1 MRKYDDY
8 DEDEL
13 YGNDDDENAVKR
25 APAQVESFSRLDLL
39 FAGGLALL
47 SAALMWLGAFPGL
60 VPDAWEH
67 AAIGAGVRPLADIFS
82 GLWNVIARGLYSIGG
97 ISLGTL
103 LVRLLGQVFAG
114 LSVGIVYLLLRA
126 ILFLAI
132 RERLKYARRRFIV
145 IRGTALL
152 GAALFACSDP
162 LWRAGQ
168 AFTPPLLLT
177 FLTVLALALFF
188 NFLMS
193 GGMGQIYWSMFL
205 LGFVSAETPMGFF
218 LVAFCWGVYF
228 IALRHGAI
236 PAGLPLLNPI
246 VEQKAKW
253 YLTFL
258 YAIGLIGGI
267 AANCGAFVW
276 LDGQAAM
283 GVVGGD
289 MPLMYATRWWN
300 LFIHAATPRGWGLGL
315 GVCVMPFVVGAVL
328 LPRAVDEDRLLPYH
342 LGVVYFAT
350 GLLAFTQVA
359 ELPSLWFWTWIP
371 GAPVVNS
378 SYFLQILVL
387 LSSTTVVFALTVMT
401 VDGYCRDH
409 ERLTSQDN
417 AEADAGAITLAKVR
431 KVNRAGMVIVPLLL
445 LAAVVLGRFQG
456 QTRHM
461 LKIVNDYGREV
472 LAECGDAKWIFT
484 DGSFDSYLELAA
496 AENGKSL
503 RALSMVSGNSPREQF
518 IRRRGVTDKED
529 RMVLTVGAP
538 MALRTWMR
546 DKPERMKD
554 AAIQLGFELW
564 KRDGKEIPV
573 CSGVLSRP
581 IGMTPEAC
589 AKGVKAANELADRI
603 LKIYADGGPSRS
615 AGHLVNQLFL
625 FVQWRIS
632 RLARMRAERAD
643 RAGDTEG
650 ALKDVKLSDELDN
663 NNASLQRI
671 LADMEK
677 ARATTLKQVT
687 PREGLQLALAR
698 ADFALARRYA
708 EPILEANPEDPNA
721 NFGVGM
727 SYFMQKQWARA
738 EEYLRR
744 CLVKKP
750 KEPAIWNNLAMIC
763 KETGRFDEGIQNAQK
778 ALEIIPDSAEVKDTI
793 QQIKK
798 AKEEAAKKKAEA
810 EKAAAAK
817 KKVDADKKTP
827 QK

>member
-1 MRKYDDY
+1 MKKYEDDY
-8 DEDEL
+8 DYDEL
-13 YGNDDDENAVKR
+13 YGADEDENAVKR
-25 APAQVESFSRLDLL
+25 APAQAESFSGLDWL
-39 FAGGLALL
+39 FAGVLTLL
-47 SAALMWLGAFPGL
+47 SGALMWLWAFPGL
-60 VPDAWEH
+60 VPEAWEH
-67 AAIGAGVRPLADIFS
+67 AAIGAGVRPLAAIFP
-82 GLWNVIARGLYSIGG
+82 GFWNVIARGLYSIGD

-126 ILFLAI
+126 ILSLTI
-132 RERLKYARRRFIV
+132 RVRLQYARRRFIV

-152 GAALFACSDP
+152 GAVLFACSDP

-193 GGMGQIYWSMFL
+193 GGMGQIHWSMFL
-205 LGFVSAETPMGFF
+205 LGLVSAETPMGFF
-218 LVAFCWGVYF
+218 LVALCWGVYF
-228 IALRHGAI
+228 IALRHDAI
-236 PAGLPLLNPI
+236 SAGSPLLNPI
-246 VEQKAKW
+246 VEQSSKW
-253 YLTFL
+253 HLTFL

-300 LFIHAATPRGWGLGL
+300 LFIHAATPLGWVFGL

-328 LPRAVDEDRLLPYH
+328 LPRAVDEEQFLPYH
-342 LGVVYFAT
+342 LGAVYFAT
-350 GLLAFTQVA
+350 GLLALMQVA
-359 ELPSLWFWTWIP
+359 ELPPLWFWTWIP
-371 GAPVVNS
+371 DTTVVNS

-387 LSSTTVVFALTVMT
+387 LSSATVVFALAVMA
-401 VDGYCRDH
+401 VDACCRDH
-409 ERLTSQDN
+409 ERLALQRY
-417 AEADAGAITLAKVR
+417 AELHEEADAGTIAPAKV
-431 KVNRAGMVIVPLLL
+431 KKGGRAVMVIVPLLL
-445 LAAVVLGRFQG
+445 LAAVVPGRFQG

-472 LAECGDAKWIFT
+472 LSECGDAKWIFT

-496 AENGKSL
+496 AESGKTL
-503 RALSMVSGNSPREQF
+503 RALSMMSGNSPREQF
-518 IRRRGVTDKED
+518 IRQRDVTDKED
-529 RMVLTVGAP
+529 RMVLAVGAP
-538 MALRTWMR
+538 MALRSWMR

-581 IGMTPEAC
+581 FGMTPEAC
-589 AKGVKAANELADRI
+589 AKGVAAANALADRI
-603 LKIYADGGPSRS
+603 LQIYANGGPARS
-615 AGHLVNQLFL
+615 AGHLANQLFL

-643 RAGDTEG
+643 RAGDTKG

-671 LADMEK
+671 LSDMEK

-817 KKVDADKKTP
+817 KKP